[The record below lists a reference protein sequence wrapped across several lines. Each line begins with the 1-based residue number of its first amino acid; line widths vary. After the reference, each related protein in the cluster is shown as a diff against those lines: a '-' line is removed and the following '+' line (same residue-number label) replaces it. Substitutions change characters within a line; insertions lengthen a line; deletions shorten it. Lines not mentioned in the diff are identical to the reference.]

1 MLSDSPTTYYT
12 CPDSSSDDER
22 PFSNGSS
29 IRRLEIMAKRKR
41 LLEKSSPIE
50 RFIELIIQST
60 KITEEYRDRK
70 ERRLQLQI
78 KGRNAAKRKR
88 HREKMDAINKLTN
101 ALLALMSQRS

>member
-1 MLSDSPTTYYT
+1 
-12 CPDSSSDDER
+12 
-22 PFSNGSS
+22 
-29 IRRLEIMAKRKR
+29 MAKRKR